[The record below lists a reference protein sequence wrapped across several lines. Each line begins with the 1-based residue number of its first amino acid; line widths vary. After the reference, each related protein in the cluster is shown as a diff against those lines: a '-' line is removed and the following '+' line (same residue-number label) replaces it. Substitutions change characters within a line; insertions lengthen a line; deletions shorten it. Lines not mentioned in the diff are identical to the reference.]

1 VIFSYDAFT
10 RSGETAFGSI
20 EAENKDEASRLIYAQ
35 NMIVNKLVPIRSVGG
50 KKVKP
55 EELII
60 FTRLLGTAVNA
71 SVTLTRAL
79 EITMEELEPK
89 SPLRM
94 IVISILHQLKVG
106 KSLSES
112 MQLFQHVFSELYVN
126 MVRAGERSG
135 KLGMSLDEALKYLQK
150 RYEMKKKLGSAM
162 LYPSMIMGFAFV
174 VLIFFISVLIP
185 KFQESYSQFGGNL
198 PAFTQG
204 LIDFSNWV
212 KHNLIWLFGSLGLVV
227 YLVFLF
233 IKRTAKGRAIY
244 EQALFAIP
252 VSGDIYKKDI
262 VARFTRTLSVLLHNG
277 ITLVESLELTRGVV
291 NNSLIEA
298 TINDAIK
305 DLAEGKSFS
314 AALKD
319 NKYLPPILIQMS
331 AMGEESGRLPDLME
345 NLSDFYEKE
354 VDVSVEKI
362 TSVIT
367 PVMIIFI
374 GLVIGI
380 IVVALFLPMFNMSN
394 LLQ

>member
-1 VIFSYDAFT
+1 
-10 RSGETAFGSI
+10 
-20 EAENKDEASRLIYAQ
+20 
-35 NMIVNKLVPIRSVGG
+35 
-50 KKVKP
+50 
-55 EELII
+55 
-60 FTRLLGTAVNA
+60 
-71 SVTLTRAL
+71 
-79 EITMEELEPK
+79 
-89 SPLRM
+89 
-94 IVISILHQLKVG
+94 
-106 KSLSES
+106 
-112 MQLFQHVFSELYVN
+112 
-126 MVRAGERSG
+126 
-135 KLGMSLDEALKYLQK
+135 
-150 RYEMKKKLGSAM
+150 
-162 LYPSMIMGFAFV
+162 
-174 VLIFFISVLIP
+174 
-185 KFQESYSQFGGNL
+185 
-198 PAFTQG
+198 
-204 LIDFSNWV
+204 
-212 KHNLIWLFGSLGLVV
+212 
-227 YLVFLF
+227 
-233 IKRTAKGRAIY
+233 
-244 EQALFAIP
+244 
-252 VSGDIYKKDI
+252 

>member
-1 VIFSYDAFT
+1 MIFSYEAFT

-35 NMIVNKLVPIRSVGG
+35 DMIVNKLVPIRSVGG
-50 KKVKP
+50 QKVKP

-60 FTRLLGTAVNA
+60 FTRLLATAVNA
-71 SVTLTRAL
+71 SVPLTRAL
-79 EITMEELEPK
+79 EITMDELSNK

-94 IVISILHQLKVG
+94 VVISILHQLKVG

-135 KLGMSLDEALKYLQK
+135 KLGMALDEALKYLQK
-150 RYEMKKKLGSAM
+150 RYEIKKKLSSAM
-162 LYPSMIMGFAFV
+162 LYPSMIVGFAMV
-174 VLIFFISVLIP
+174 VLIFFVTVLIP
-185 KFQESYSQFGGNL
+185 KFQESYAQFGGNL

-204 LIDFSNWV
+204 LINVTGWI
-212 KHNLIWLFGSLGLVV
+212 KHNLIWLLGVIALII
-227 YLVFLF
+227 YLTNLA

-244 EQALFAIP
+244 ESALFAMPI
-252 VSGDIYKKDI
+252 SGEIYKKDI
-262 VARFTRTLSVLLHNG
+262 VSRFTRTLSVLLHNG

-298 TINDAIK
+298 TINGAIK
-305 DLAEGKSFS
+305 DLSEGKSFS

-345 NLSDFYEKE
+345 NISDFYEKE

-374 GLVIGI
+374 GLVIGV
-380 IVVALFLPMFNMSN
+380 IVVALFLPMFNMST